1 MLRVRGMAE
10 SSPESV
16 FWRPPSGMVAI
27 PGFYE
32 TLRPFARRFEVEDL
46 ARRGRLC
53 YVGAG
58 RKAKKEIL
66 ACMIGKDDLMPAPL
80 NHRGLYRLPWT
91 LPDNAISWLEPTSA
105 CNLYCDGCYRKN
117 DPDSHKSLEQVRK
130 ELDI

>member
-46 ARRGRLC
+46 ASITTLSF
-53 YVGAG
+53 
-58 RKAKKEIL
+58 
-66 ACMIGKDDLMPAPL
+66 KDDTKLRGTPTICAETCPGEQHILDLTSRPWQGPPRSFFWCGGFPESGMRAP
-80 NHRGLYRLPWT
+80 
-91 LPDNAISWLEPTSA
+91 S
-105 CNLYCDGCYRKN
+105 
-117 DPDSHKSLEQVRK
+117 
-130 ELDI
+130 

>member
-46 ARRGRLC
+46 ARS
-53 YVGAG
+53 
-58 RKAKKEIL
+58 IL
-66 ACMIGKDDLMPAPL
+66 KL
-80 NHRGLYRLPWT
+80 
-91 LPDNAISWLEPTSA
+91 S
-105 CNLYCDGCYRKN
+105 
-117 DPDSHKSLEQVRK
+117 
-130 ELDI
+130 